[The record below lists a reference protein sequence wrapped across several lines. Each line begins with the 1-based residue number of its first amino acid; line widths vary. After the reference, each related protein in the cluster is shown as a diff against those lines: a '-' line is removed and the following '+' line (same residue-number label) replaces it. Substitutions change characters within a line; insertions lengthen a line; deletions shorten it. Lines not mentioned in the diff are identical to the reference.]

1 MDSVSKIS
9 CLLSEDSPILPAN
22 LQSDNAKTFKSSSKD
37 IRKLVRSPEVWR
49 YLTNN
54 QISWNFI
61 VEKAPWWGG
70 YWERLVRSVK
80 SPIQKTIRKSTLTH
94 EELST
99 LLTEIEGL
107 INARPLTYVYDDEE
121 SISYPLTPSDL
132 IYG

>member
-1 MDSVSKIS
+1 M
-9 CLLSEDSPILPAN
+9 
-22 LQSDNAKTFKSSSKD
+22 
-37 IRKLVRSPEVWR
+37 
-49 YLTNN
+49 
-54 QISWNFI
+54 
-61 VEKAPWWGG
+61 EKAPWWGG

-80 SPIQKTIRKSTLTH
+80 SPIQKTIGKSTLTH
-94 EELST
+94 VELST

>member
-1 MDSVSKIS
+1 MIFNQQSNQLEFHCGKGAVVGRLLGKARSQRKVSY
-9 CLLSEDSPILPAN
+9 P
-22 LQSDNAKTFKSSSKD
+22 
-37 IRKLVRSPEVWR
+37 
-49 YLTNN
+49 
-54 QISWNFI
+54 
-61 VEKAPWWGG
+61 
-70 YWERLVRSVK
+70 
-80 SPIQKTIRKSTLTH
+80 KTIGKSTLTH